1 MFKLLKAIFTY
12 VVFKLGVD
20 AGRGVPLAVAQ
31 TLKKGTDQA
40 TITAN
45 RNVGRRST
53 LFEKITRRSIVGG
66 RKSIF
71 ETSNFVSLS
80 LVLDL
85 DEYEFPE
92 QEAEDPADK
101 VRLDVTAL
109 DRYND
114 DIRKLRRMTID
125 ECRNFPSK
133 GEPDEGT
140 LMMIRLT
147 VRSLCRTAFFGNK
160 KAQTLAEGSVILVVW
175 LLNKKNVTSAF
186 KVHLLQSFAEMIWTS
201 DELKYAVS
209 FDFLIEN
216 FLKVV

>member
-1 MFKLLKAIFTY
+1 M
-12 VVFKLGVD
+12 D
-20 AGRGVPLAVAQ
+20 AGRGIPLAVAQ
-31 TLKKGTDQA
+31 TLRKGTEQA
-40 TITAN
+40 AITAN
-45 RNVGRRST
+45 RNVERRST
-53 LFEKITRRSIVGG
+53 ISKMVRRSSFLGKA
-66 RKSIF
+66 KSKSLDASAF
-71 ETSNFVSLS
+71 LSLS

-92 QEAEDPADK
+92 EEEEDPADR

-140 LMMIRLT
+140 LIRIRMT

-175 LLNKKNVTSAF
+175 LLNKKNVASGF

-201 DELKYAVS
+201 DELKFAVRFDLFKS
-209 FDFLIEN
+209 FKN
-216 FLKVV
+216 YS